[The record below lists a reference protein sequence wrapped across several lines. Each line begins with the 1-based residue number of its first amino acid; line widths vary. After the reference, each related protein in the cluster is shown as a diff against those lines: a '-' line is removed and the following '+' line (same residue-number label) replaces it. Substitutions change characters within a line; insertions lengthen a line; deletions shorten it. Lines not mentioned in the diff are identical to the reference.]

1 MFSLADYIP
10 KEEIAEFCRRNHI
23 IKLALFGSALRD
35 ELKPE
40 SDIDILVE
48 FEEDHIPG
56 LITDS
61 GMQKELSDMIG
72 REIDLR
78 TPQDLG
84 RYFRDEV
91 VETALVQYEQ
101 RRSCS
106 TLTYDGSR
114 SGCTVVPIRKH
125 F

>member
-1 MFSLADYIP
+1 MNTLITYQYRDAANYKEFDTVIIHGQLSL
-10 KEEIAEFCRRNHI
+10 
-23 IKLALFGSALRD
+23 
-35 ELKPE
+35 

-56 LITDS
+56 LITFC
-61 GMQKELSDMIG
+61 GMQNELSDMIC

-78 TPQDLG
+78 TPQDLS

-101 RRSCS
+101 R
-106 TLTYDGSR
+106 
-114 SGCTVVPIRKH
+114 
-125 F
+125 

>member
-1 MFSLADYIP
+1 MFSLTDYIS
-10 KEEIAEFCRRNHI
+10 KEEIAEFCQKNHI

-35 ELKPE
+35 ELKSE

-56 LITDS
+56 LITFC
-61 GMQKELSDMIG
+61 GMQNKLSDIIG

-78 TPQDLG
+78 TPQDLS
-84 RYFRDEV
+84 RYFWDEV

-101 RRSCS
+101 R
-106 TLTYDGSR
+106 
-114 SGCTVVPIRKH
+114 
-125 F
+125 